1 MADEA
6 KLSAEMV
13 FESTNY
19 AATDKEINM
28 LAANMD
34 LLAGV
39 GLAALN
45 RRMLQGGRGIWDT
58 FTEHNFA
65 AKVAKLH
72 GGAILIHYEPR
83 DGLRRPPDF
92 KIDIA
97 GTTYWVQIRTLSSLE
112 RESRQSRSIARI
124 REAAKA
130 IEIGAFFSVEL
141 AEDFADG
148 DVPTLI
154 AVIGQQA
161 RTAGEGGP
169 HVFPAVETPKATFD
183 IWLPRK
189 TTLPHLTLGTAGDMN
204 FVNETGLAKAQIV
217 QSLRNAAG
225 AFEWPLT
232 RDVINLVAF
241 DCTRHHDIDV
251 ADAIFGT
258 EYDLIGERGQSWSR
272 NRDGFLHAVDKSASV
287 AAVIGLRRTHRS
299 PVSDYYTFL
308 YVNEAAREYAPRIHA
323 LLLCDKEIHYNMRP
337 PYDA

>member
-6 KLSAEMV
+6 KLLAEMV

-19 AATDKEINM
+19 AATDEEVNM

-45 RRMLQGGRGIWDT
+45 RRMLQGGRKIWDT

-72 GGAILIHYEPR
+72 GGAIAIHYEPR

-92 KIDIA
+92 KIDMA
-97 GTTYWVQIRTLSSLE
+97 GTIWWVQIRTLSSLE
-112 RESRQSRSIARI
+112 RESRQSRLIARI
-124 REAAKA
+124 REAAKV

-154 AVIGQQA
+154 AAIGQQV
-161 RTAGEGGP
+161 RTASESGP
-169 HVFPAVETPKATFD
+169 QVFPAVGTPKAVFD
-183 IWLPRK
+183 TWLPRK
-189 TTLPHLTLGTAGDMN
+189 TTLPHLTLGTASDMN
-204 FVNETGLAKAQIV
+204 FVDETGLAKVQIV
-217 QSLRNAAG
+217 QSLRKAAG

-232 RDVINLVAF
+232 HDIINLVAF

-258 EYDLIGERGQSWSR
+258 EYDLIGARGRSWSR
-272 NRDGFLHAVDKSASV
+272 NRDGFFHAVDESARV

-308 YVNEAAREYAPRIHA
+308 YVNEATREYAPRIHA
-323 LLLCDKEIHYNMRP
+323 LLHCDREVHYNMRP